1 MGDILCEIVKLKPKM
16 ATVLESNQMVI
27 DGCKKYMRKSSDDL
41 FLTICTTLVN
51 GTKYRNSNKEPQ
63 DQLETLNYVW
73 KILRVFRQ

>member
-1 MGDILCEIVKLKPKM
+1 M
-16 ATVLESNQMVI
+16 ATVLEIDQMVI
-27 DGCKKYMRKSSDDL
+27 DGCKKYMRKTYDDL
-41 FLTICTTLVN
+41 FLTICTILVN